1 MQKWLI
7 FFLIW
12 LWLWKAKPDSLP
24 QFQVSIHLQVVF
36 LYTLQSSEMMDLP
49 CISWFCRGWS
59 LQSNRITLQPTFSL
73 FQNPVAYRS
82 DIFTIFLHLSAT
94 YPQDLFKDPEIL
106 CFPSFLTSF
115 GFLTSYVML
124 LYCLPVSFISVKFL
138 EGTVVNLF
146 LQVNLHLRC
155 RMVTWFYL
163 CFDHLFWAVSA
174 SKFAP

>member
-1 MQKWLI
+1 MGYIWGPFEVHLRYI
-7 FFLIW
+7 WDHLGAEMAHFFFDMT
-12 LWLWKAKPDSLP
+12 WLWKAKPDSLP

-73 FQNPVAYRS
+73 FENPVAYRS
-82 DIFTIFLHLSAT
+82 DIFTFFLHLSAT

-124 LYCLPVSFISVKFL
+124 LYCLPVSFILSSFWRGLVW
-138 EGTVVNLF
+138 T
-146 LQVNLHLRC
+146 
-155 RMVTWFYL
+155 
-163 CFDHLFWAVSA
+163 CFC
-174 SKFAP
+174 K